1 MNYGINIY
9 LKSGRRNPGQIFQ
22 RECVGI
28 LRTQLGMCTDSRKK
42 GINGSIHLRYRRK
55 RRDNLEGGALV
66 WFYVCLDSQRSRRGG
81 RRALLEVRYIFRV
94 NLRPSG
100 LCSTCRIAFRSWALG
115 GWRGAIQLVLFI
127 VGSRRDEGREF
138 EAIVVIGST
147 VRIRRLEGIDRGD
160 FC

>member
-1 MNYGINIY
+1 MRNNRVSPIKKNILIINKRYMNYRINIY

-66 WFYVCLDSQRSRRGG
+66 WFYVCLDSQRSR
-81 RRALLEVRYIFRV
+81 
-94 NLRPSG
+94 
-100 LCSTCRIAFRSWALG
+100 
-115 GWRGAIQLVLFI
+115 
-127 VGSRRDEGREF
+127 
-138 EAIVVIGST
+138 
-147 VRIRRLEGIDRGD
+147 
-160 FC
+160 